1 MRAGI
6 DEDVGTCEA
15 VRSKMRPTREKY
27 GLSLRIGLTDSE
39 NFYMS
44 VCEIDPVVD
53 CVGRANGYVD
63 PAPFRV
69 VLEIVGAGF
78 REGFDF

>member
-1 MRAGI
+1 MQ
-6 DEDVGTCEA
+6 
-15 VRSKMRPTREKY
+15 PTREKC
-27 GLSLRIGLTDSE
+27 GVSLRIGLTDSE

-53 CVGRANGYVD
+53 GVGGANSYVD
-63 PAPFRV
+63 LAPFGV